1 MLLTN
6 LCGQWAIHAVSEEGM
21 GERDMPDIVGI
32 SLDLSSHKEGYPLET
47 HVPIL

>member
-21 GERDMPDIVGI
+21 GERDMPDIAGI
-32 SLDLSSHKEGYPLET
+32 SLDLSSHWDGYPLET